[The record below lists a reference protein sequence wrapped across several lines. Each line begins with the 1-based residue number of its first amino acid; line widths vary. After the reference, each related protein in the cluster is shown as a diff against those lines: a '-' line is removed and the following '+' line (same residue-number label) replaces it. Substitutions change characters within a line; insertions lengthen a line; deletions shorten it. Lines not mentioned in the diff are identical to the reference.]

1 MVIVISGFN
10 IFFKQRG
17 KMISPQIKYDGTF
30 VDDENLSLCK
40 CLTIDWVNVED
51 LIKKYERLYEHTAMI
66 KPEELRLGNILR
78 RKSNGNI
85 CIVTAR
91 MLVEIEDNIRNDYD
105 PISLTEELLL
115 KCGFKS
121 SDYEEK
127 YNADD
132 ECANLFEYR
141 LDIGIFYRDL
151 ICKPSQGWYCFIA
164 DSDMVKDSAS
174 VGTQKIYYLHQLQN
188 LYFALT
194 GKELEVKL

>member
-85 CIVTAR
+85 CIVTSR
-91 MLVEIEDNIRNDYD
+91 MLVEIEDNIRNDYEAV
-105 PISLTEELLL
+105 PLTEELLL
-115 KCGFKS
+115 KYGFLKKSYNHYCG
-121 SDYEEK
+121 DYNIFIIENEICLLQ
-127 YNADD
+127 NENSFSWFIED
-132 ECANLFEYR
+132 EINGCNV
-141 LDIGIFYRDL
+141 GVDL
-151 ICKPSQGWYCFIA
+151 
-164 DSDMVKDSAS
+164 M
-174 VGTQKIYYLHQLQN
+174 YLHQLMN